1 MSTDAERLKQ
11 ITDRVKREI
20 CRQYMSLDQ
29 LAQKAN
35 IMPHNRVFWFCRNKL
50 PLNII
55 EFIAIAD
62 ALGVSCGYLLG
73 EESKEE
79 G

>member
-1 MSTDAERLKQ
+1 MSTDVERLEQ
-11 ITDRVKREI
+11 ITNRVKREAF
-20 CRQYMSLDQ
+20 RQYMTLNQ